1 MSVSADSPSCL
12 CGLGKR
18 QFYRRL
24 KTYLPL
30 MALHHLQ
37 KIRSNKS
44 CEMPGGYLYLT
55 SRLNHNLTFQCIL
68 CDFKS
73 ATIF

>member
-12 CGLGKR
+12 CGLVEK
-18 QFYRRL
+18 QFYRKL
-24 KTYLPL
+24 KTSPL

-37 KIRSNKS
+37 KIRSKKS
-44 CEMPGGYLYLT
+44 CEKPRGYLYLT
-55 SRLNHNLTFQCIL
+55 NRLKHDLTFQCIL

-73 ATIF
+73 AMIF